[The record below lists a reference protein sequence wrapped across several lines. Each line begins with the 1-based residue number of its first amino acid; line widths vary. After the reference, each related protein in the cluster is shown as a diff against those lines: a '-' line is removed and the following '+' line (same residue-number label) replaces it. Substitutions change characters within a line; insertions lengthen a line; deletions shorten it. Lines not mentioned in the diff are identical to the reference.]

1 MRIKTDFV
9 TNSSSSCFIVSLDPD
24 EVEGF
29 LECIT
34 ELNNHPDAYNEGV
47 ICGFISTEM
56 QELLDFTNGRPY
68 DWVSK
73 TRGLTFYNLSE
84 GEFRACKGII
94 EDGNAIAYTRVDWNI
109 CSIFRKDW
117 GDRSVEEHDC

>member
-29 LECIT
+29 LEYVT
-34 ELNNHPDAYNEGV
+34 ELSSHPDARNEGIV
-47 ICGFISTEM
+47 CGLISTEM

-73 TRGLTFYNLSE
+73 TRGLTFYNLSK
-84 GEFRACKGII
+84 GEFEICKELI
-94 EDGNAIAYTRVDWNI
+94 EDGQAAAYTRVDWNI
-109 CSIFRKDW
+109 CSIFRRDW
-117 GDRSVEEHDC
+117 GDHLFEDHDC